1 MAKVITY
8 KKYVKL
14 EFLDNISCLKTSPIY
29 FWLEKYVRWHN
40 FKTNI
45 FVILLTNII
54 SVNRLTILSRFKCK
68 IQFKY
73 FCFYFPFFQVLS
85 YNYKIQIYFD
95 SYMYLKKIS
104 FFHKIFI
111 LLGFFV
117 FLLLLVK
124 ILFSPKFQFFIIKN
138 KIQKEYC
145 RYSIP
150 IKIMISDIRN

>member
-40 FKTNI
+40 FRTNI

-95 SYMYLKKIS
+95 SSMYLKK
-104 FFHKIFI
+104 
-111 LLGFFV
+111 
-117 FLLLLVK
+117 K
-124 ILFSPKFQFFIIKN
+124 ILFFTKFSFYCFFLFFFIGKN
-138 KIQKEYC
+138 SFFTKI
-145 RYSIP
+145 SLL
-150 IKIMISDIRN
+150 